1 MECIDDKL
9 NKIESVITEKS
20 FKENKGLGNEVGY
33 YVFDYNPKYELL
45 VRNHIEYLKRK
56 INSSNKGIKIVEFDL
71 YKIMIDILKEEGFLE
86 ICFEKEKE
94 EGFLEMAE
102 SISECLG
109 LDETNELNL
118 VLTRI
123 LESIPEEDSVI
134 FLTGVGKCYPIIRAH
149 NILNNMHQV
158 FDTMPVMLFFPGNYS
173 GLELDIFGTVSDN
186 NYYRAFQF
194 D

>member
-1 MECIDDKL
+1 MESIDDKL
-9 NKIESVITEKS
+9 NKIESVITDKS

-33 YVFDYNPKYELL
+33 YVFDYMPKDEIF
-45 VRNHIEYLKRK
+45 VRNYIEYIKRK
-56 INSSNKGIKIVEFDL
+56 INSSSKGIKIVEFDL
-71 YKIMIDILKEEGFLE
+71 YKIMIEILKEEDFLE
-86 ICFEKEKE
+86 ICFEKERE

-102 SISECLG
+102 CISECLG

-118 VLTRI
+118 VLSKV
-123 LESIPEEDSVI
+123 LESIPKEDSVI

-158 FDTMPVMLFFPGNYS
+158 FDKMPVILFFPGKYT
-173 GLELDIFGTVSDN
+173 GLELEIFGTVNDN